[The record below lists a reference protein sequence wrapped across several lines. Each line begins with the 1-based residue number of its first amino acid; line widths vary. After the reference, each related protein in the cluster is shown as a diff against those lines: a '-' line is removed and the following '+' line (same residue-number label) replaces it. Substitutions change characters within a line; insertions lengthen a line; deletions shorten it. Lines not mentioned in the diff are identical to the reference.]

1 MTVMDYYYY
10 DDPQSQF
17 GYQPVPVDDVVA
29 AMQRIAKREGVV
41 LSDEDILREL
51 GLKKH
56 KSIRRKKGSRR
67 RISLYIDGT
76 NLFAGQY
83 DLFGP
88 KKVLSFRALLKDIK
102 KYYPVSKVYF
112 YASYTP
118 RKPKRRPAAFFSS
131 EAIFYRDVRS
141 VPGLIFYK
149 GHRSPTSGKEKGV
162 DVHLALDMVK
172 DAFLKKYDES
182 VIMTGDADLVYAV
195 QIVRKLGFPVYAIFF
210 PNRFSLGLSFATVSS
225 IVLNYL
231 NRFAPKK
238 DAKIFPRSLRVVAIK
253 DPACKQTG

>member
-1 MTVMDYYYY
+1 MV
-10 DDPQSQF
+10 
-17 GYQPVPVDDVVA
+17 
-29 AMQRIAKREGVV
+29 KR
-41 LSDEDILREL
+41 
-51 GLKKH
+51 K
-56 KSIRRKKGSRR
+56 

-102 KYYPVSKVYF
+102 KYYRVSNIYF

-118 RKPKRRPAAFFSS
+118 RKPKRRPDAFFIS
-131 EAIFYRDVRS
+131 EAIFYREVRET
-141 VPGLIFYK
+141 PHLTFYK
-149 GHRSPTSGKEKGV
+149 GDRSPASGKEKGV

-195 QIVRKLGFPVYAIFF
+195 EIVRKLGLPVYAVFF
-210 PNRFSLGLSFATVSS
+210 PNRFSLGLSYATVSS
-225 IVLNYL
+225 TVLNYM
-231 NRFAPKK
+231 NRFVPKK
-238 DAKIFPRSLRVVAIK
+238 DSRIFPRSLQIETIK